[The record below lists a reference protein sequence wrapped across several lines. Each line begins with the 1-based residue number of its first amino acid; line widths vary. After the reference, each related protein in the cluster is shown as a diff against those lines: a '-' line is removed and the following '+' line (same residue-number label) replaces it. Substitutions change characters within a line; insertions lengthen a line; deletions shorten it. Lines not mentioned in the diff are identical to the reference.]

1 LQQSHENVGEIVK
14 LFLKMIATWFGALIE
29 SLLRNHASERKHGM
43 RFAEEARAERLA
55 NMLRFAFAA
64 NWLSTTSTYVPGNRS
79 IFNAINLG
87 SGGMML
93 LAAVVYHA
101 WLFRRPYRSVYKYIT
116 TTFDMVMGTGVLV
129 AYAIV
134 AGPVFV
140 LKMPIY
146 LTIPCMVVLAA
157 LRTQRR
163 LAIYAGV
170 LSIVMLVGFWAWLQ
184 LWFGID
190 YGSRVEHAFG
200 PKVNPT
206 YLIDTIAFMVGFSC
220 LAIAGTYN
228 VRRQLNLRVAE
239 AERVAREEERELM
252 AAGLAH
258 EIRNPLGSIHGF
270 AQLLRDEGRG
280 APRYVEAI
288 LEDVRRLNGV
298 LEGFL
303 RFTRPY
309 PIKPEQVD
317 LVALVTDFCRADLV
331 LNPASGLELMCQRDK
346 LILRTDPDA
355 VRQILHNLI
364 RNARRFQP
372 AGVPMRVRLAGDDLE
387 VRLMVE
393 DDGPGVAPELL
404 QNLFTP
410 FQTSE
415 KDGTGLG
422 LSLSRKLARELG
434 GDLYHALSHEHL
446 ESSTGTVFVLVLRPF
461 RRQENS

>member
-1 LQQSHENVGEIVK
+1 VSEFVKILPEKLQNA
-14 LFLKMIATWFGALIE
+14 LGALIE
-29 SLLRNHASERKHGM
+29 RLLRNHASERSLGM

-55 NMLRFAFAA
+55 NLLRFAFAA
-64 NWLSTTSTYVPGNRS
+64 NWLFTTSTYVPGNRAV
-79 IFNAINLG
+79 FNAINLG
-87 SGGMML
+87 SGGIML
-93 LAAVVYHA
+93 CGAVFYHL
-101 WLFRRPYRSVYKYIT
+101 WLTRHPYRSLYKYAT
-116 TTFDMVMGTGVLV
+116 TTFDMTTGTAVLV
-129 AYAIV
+129 AYAIA

-157 LRTQRR
+157 FRTQRR

-190 YGSRVEHAFG
+190 YGSRAEHAFG

-206 YLIDTIAFMVGFSC
+206 YLIDTIAFMVGFAC
-220 LAIAGTYN
+220 LAVAGTYN
-228 VRRQLNLRVAE
+228 IRRMLDLRVAE
-239 AERVAREEERELM
+239 AERMAREEERELM

-258 EIRNPLGSIHGF
+258 EIRNPLGGIHGY
-270 AQLLRDEGRG
+270 AQLLRDEGQG
-280 APRYVEAI
+280 NVRYVAAI

-303 RFTRPY
+303 RFMRPY
-309 PIKPEQVD
+309 PVKPGRVD
-317 LVALVTDFCRADLV
+317 LVALVADFCRGDAALHPDSELEFH
-331 LNPASGLELMCQRDK
+331 SGAEA
-346 LILRTDPDA
+346 LRLHTDADA

-372 AGVPMRVRLAGDDLE
+372 AGFPLRVRLFGTEEE
-387 VRLMVE
+387 VRVTVE

-404 QNLFTP
+404 QKLFTP

-415 KDGTGLG
+415 KDGNGLG

-434 GDLYHALSHEHL
+434 GDLFYEEPRRGPEEA
-446 ESSTGTVFVLVLRPF
+446 TGAVFVLVLRPF
-461 RRQENS
+461 AGQEDS